1 VCRGHFTTIL
11 ILLKGFAMFKN
22 KRNLGLGLGLG
33 FMVMAGSAS
42 AAIDVAPVVAQLS
55 EGEAAVAAIGAAIL
69 VVWAIK
75 KVYSLI
81 GGR

>member
-1 VCRGHFTTIL
+1 
-11 ILLKGFAMFKN
+11 MFKN
-22 KRNLGLGLGLG
+22 VRNLGLGFGLG
-33 FMVMAGSAS
+33 ALLVAGSAS
-42 AAIDVAPVVAQLS
+42 AAIDTAAVTAKLS

-75 KVYSLI
+75 KVYSMI

>member
-1 VCRGHFTTIL
+1 
-11 ILLKGFAMFKN
+11 MN
-22 KRNLGLGLGLG
+22 KFQKSGLGLGLGLL
-33 FMVMAGSAS
+33 VVAGSAS
-42 AAIDVAPVVAQLS
+42 AAIDVAPVTAKLA
-55 EGEAAVAAIGAAIL
+55 EGEVAVALIGGAIL